1 MSKKVP
7 LLLVT
12 EVKDSE
18 RTEQDQVQKVKLLF
32 KYGDDLRQDN
42 LVLQFFRIMDEMWME
57 KDRNMEI
64 VRYKVLETGNEVG
77 YIEFVDNSDVIAS
90 MHKWRGFWKGTFDER
105 SIYEWFKQECYPEI
119 FKLNYEDIADQRAKK
134 PNTLDESHVQ

>member
-1 MSKKVP
+1 
-7 LLLVT
+7 
-12 EVKDSE
+12 
-18 RTEQDQVQKVKLLF
+18 
-32 KYGDDLRQDN
+32 
-42 LVLQFFRIMDEMWME
+42 ME

-90 MHKWRGFWKGTFDER
+90 MHKWRGFYRGTFEER

-119 FKLNYEDIADQRAKK
+119 F
-134 PNTLDESHVQ
+134 